1 MHLPWV
7 VHKFGFK
14 LGETLTIDEALK
26 CICVVSANDVCV
38 AMSELIGGT
47 ESNFVSMM
55 NERAKGLGMENT
67 NFVNCHGIDAEGH
80 YTCAKDIALM
90 SRELMQKH
98 PEITKYT
105 TIWMD
110 SIRGGTFELSNTNK
124 LIKTYDGITGLKTG
138 FTSSALYNLSATATR
153 DDLSLIAVVLGG
165 KTSEIRNNEIT
176 QLLNYGFSNYSTT
189 TLAKKGEKVQNIKIN
204 KNIFETVDLVF
215 ADDLKLLCEKGN
227 AKEFTTNVTLHEN
240 ITAPLN
246 AGEVV
251 GKVDFLDK
259 DNNIL
264 KSTDICVSKDVPKSS
279 LLEYMQYTFLRYLSA
294 NL

>member
-14 LGETLTIDEALK
+14 LGETSTIDEALK

>member
-1 MHLPWV
+1 MHLLWV

-14 LGETLTIDEALK
+14 HGEALTIDEALK

-98 PEITKYT
+98 PGITKYT

-153 DDLSLIAVVLGG
+153 DNLSLIAVVLGG

-176 QLLNYGFSNYSTT
+176 QLLNYGFSNYSTK
-189 TLAKKGEKVQNIKIN
+189 TLAKKGDIVQNIKVN

-227 AKEFTTNVTLHEN
+227 TKEFTTNVNLHEN
-240 ITAPLN
+240 ITAPLK
-246 AGEVV
+246 AGDIV

-264 KSTDICVSKDVPKSS
+264 KSMDICVSKDVTKSS
-279 LLEYMQYTFLRYLSA
+279 LLEYMQYTFLRYLSV

>member
-165 KTSEIRNNEIT
+165 KTSEILNNEIT
-176 QLLNYGFSNYSTT
+176 QLLNYVFSNYSTT

-246 AGEVV
+246 AGDVV

-264 KSTDICVSKDVPKSS
+264 KSMDICVSKDVAKSS